1 MGCTSL
7 GMEAQRELRGWM
19 DQDLERCRSAIKIP
33 MSTSAEESSVTF
45 GDDGGW
51 GECERQVW
59 MMVEGGIARSHPS
72 ASSSQAIGVRFCE
85 AAREKK

>member
-1 MGCTSL
+1 
-7 GMEAQRELRGWM
+7 M
-19 DQDLERCRSAIKIP
+19 DQDLERCRSAVKTP

-51 GECERQVW
+51 GEYERQVW

-72 ASSSQAIGVRFCE
+72 ASSSQAIGVQVVRGCE
-85 AAREKK
+85 GEEVVYQDLAKKLDDCRRG